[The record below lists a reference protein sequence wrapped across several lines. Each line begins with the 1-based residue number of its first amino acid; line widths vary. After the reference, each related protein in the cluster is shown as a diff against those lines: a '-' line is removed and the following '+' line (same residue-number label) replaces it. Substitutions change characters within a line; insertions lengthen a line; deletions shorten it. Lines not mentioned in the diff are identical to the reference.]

1 MLTIPNPLLDLTP
14 LKHLSFASGEVLM
27 MIGYMG
33 SIFMSLLVPLYLEGA
48 AGYTAFIT
56 GALVI
61 APVLCYAVSCII
73 SGKIEDKYGIWPLV
87 PLGFLLLVV
96 GFLVTQVTSA
106 NMLIVPM
113 IIALGVSFA
122 GSGLLFPS
130 LKAHDLQL
138 LPQKMEDFGSSI
150 HSTLVQ
156 IAGSIGSALFVGIMS
171 ADVDKLMADGASKAD
186 AYASGF
192 SFSLT
197 IAIGILVVGFI
208 GSIIFSRATRKHRSN
223 GQPSDPSTQNRTTA
237 GSSD

>member
-1 MLTIPNPLLDLTP
+1 
-14 LKHLSFASGEVLM
+14 M
-27 MIGYMG
+27 MVGYMG

-48 AGYTAFIT
+48 AGFSAFIT

-87 PLGFLLLVV
+87 PVGFLLLLA
-96 GFLVTQVTSA
+96 GFLVTQATSA
-106 NMLIVPM
+106 HGLIVPM
-113 IIALGVSFA
+113 LVALGVSFA
-122 GSGLLFPS
+122 GIGLLFPS

-171 ADVDKLMADGASKAD
+171 ANVDKLMAAGASKAD

-192 SFSLT
+192 SSSLT
-197 IAIGILVVGFI
+197 IAIVILAVGLI
-208 GSIIFSRATRKHRSN
+208 GSIIFARATRRHRN
-223 GQPSDPSTQNRTTA
+223 EKPAAR
-237 GSSD
+237 